1 MIATSFKEIESWL
14 CSDSY
19 MHFFMLVSFYFIG
32 YAISNFGSSIV
43 IVYKVFCVF
52 VYVIKYGVIEKCLI
66 GNAKKFWNIMG
77 ELL

>member
-1 MIATSFKEIESWL
+1 
-14 CSDSY
+14 

-66 GNAKKFWNIMG
+66 GNAIKFWNILG